1 MLSNYFKIIFII
13 FIFLFPN
20 EVKTKNTNFKDFN
33 SKQLSNYFSGII
45 SHNNQKNEQA
55 LKYLKSS
62 KQLLN
67 QHEEYFR
74 RLIFSLVLNQ
84 NVDRAFQEIKFLKNK
99 NQSEFFEA
107 QLLLL
112 IDSINKKKFG
122 KTKLYL
128 KKLSEFTEE
137 GNFEKV
143 IYETLRDYAYTF
155 ENKKINTLESNFGNL
170 IAINNAFQNCYL
182 NDPKT
187 LNYFD
192 KLRSSEAADYSRYL
206 FFYVNHLVHEKRLD
220 LVKQISSEINGLS
233 SNLII
238 LQTKAWIE
246 KNKFKDIEKIFSCK
260 NENDLLAEFFYLVS
274 NLYASQDEFEQSNFY
289 LNISFFLNKKFKIN
303 LSLMADNYFL
313 NENYEQSLKVLD
325 VFDLKDDLYYWF
337 KIKQKGK
344 IIAEQK
350 DKEEALKF
358 IELNFK
364 KIKNPSKKILFDL
377 ASIYKNSKKYD
388 KAIELYTLVLNKTE
402 KSSLNY
408 ADLLYRRG
416 GSYERIGKYEKSDK
430 DLISALE
437 LIPNNSYVLNYLA
450 YSWLE
455 RDKNIN
461 KAISMLEKAYKENDN
476 DPYIIDSVGWGY
488 YLTGRYVEA
497 EKYMRRAIE
506 LMPNDP
512 IVNDH
517 YGDILWK
524 MNRKTQAQYFWKS
537 VLRMS
542 DVEKEMID
550 KIKEKLIKGLPKDMN
565 NESL

>member
-233 SNLII
+233 NNLII

-388 KAIELYTLVLNKTE
+388 KAIELYTLVLNRTE

>member
-1 MLSNYFKIIFII
+1 MLSNYLKIIFII

-128 KKLSEFTEE
+128 KKLSEFAEE

-170 IAINNAFQNCYL
+170 ITINNAFQNCYL

-192 KLRSSEAADYSRYL
+192 KLRSSKAADYSRYL

-274 NLYASQDEFEQSNFY
+274 NLYASQNEFEQSNFY

-388 KAIELYTLVLNKTE
+388 KAIELYTLVLNRTE